1 MTTGTIQQSL
11 ADHVHGLDTTY
22 VQQSILC
29 IYRIHNIVCINKIQ
43 TKDCMNDY
51 PVRTEQQI
59 ALLIKA
65 FRKAK
70 GLTQADLAN
79 ALGVTQQTASA
90 LERNPATTS
99 VSRFMRTLSAL
110 GVELVLRERNPITT
124 QAGVESQNVVGKVP
138 TKTGKRSLSPRH
150 DW

>member
-1 MTTGTIQQSL
+1 M
-11 ADHVHGLDTTY
+11 
-22 VQQSILC
+22 C
-29 IYRIHNIVCINKIQ
+29 IKKAQ
-43 TKDCMNDY
+43 TKDCMSDY

-70 GLTQADLAN
+70 GLTQGDLAN

-110 GVELVLRERNPITT
+110 GVELVLRERDPIAT
-124 QAGVESQNVVGKVP
+124 QAVVGSQSVVGKAS

>member
-1 MTTGTIQQSL
+1 MS
-11 ADHVHGLDTTY
+11 
-22 VQQSILC
+22 
-29 IYRIHNIVCINKIQ
+29 
-43 TKDCMNDY
+43 DY

-79 ALGVTQQTASA
+79 VLGVTQQTASA
-90 LERNPATTS
+90 FERNPATTS

-110 GVELVLRERNPITT
+110 GVELVLRERHPIAT
-124 QAGVESQNVVGKVP
+124 QADVESLTVVGKVS
-138 TKTGKRSLSPRH
+138 TKTSKKSPSPKH

>member
-1 MTTGTIQQSL
+1 M
-11 ADHVHGLDTTY
+11 
-22 VQQSILC
+22 
-29 IYRIHNIVCINKIQ
+29 R
-43 TKDCMNDY
+43 DY

-59 ALLIKA
+59 ALLIKS

-70 GLTQADLAN
+70 GLTQGDLAH

-90 LERNPATTS
+90 LERNPATAS

-110 GVELVLRERNPITT
+110 GVELVLRERDPI
-124 QAGVESQNVVGKVP
+124 AREADVESLTVVGKVSA
-138 TKTGKRSLSPRH
+138 KASKEFLSPKH